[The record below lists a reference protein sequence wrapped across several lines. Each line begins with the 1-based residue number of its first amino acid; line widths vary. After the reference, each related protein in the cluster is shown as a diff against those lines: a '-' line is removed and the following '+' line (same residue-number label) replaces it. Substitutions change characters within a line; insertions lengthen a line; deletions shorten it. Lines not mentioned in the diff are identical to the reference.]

1 MNVHGVS
8 GAGGAYNIPSAGEM
22 QNYGDKVGKMETRDL
37 VKELGKNLE
46 PWQRDMVEKE
56 LLNRTKGGDQAQ
68 GSGGAQGAGG
78 SGDAGGDDDELKK
91 LLKKL
96 MDGTISAEEMRKLA
110 GMMGVKTEDLEAV
123 KGKGKNDGADGG
135 GQNVDI
141 QGG

>member
-1 MNVHGVS
+1 MNVHSVS
-8 GAGGAYNIPSAGEM
+8 GAGGAYNTPSAGAMHE
-22 QNYGDKVGKMETRDL
+22 YGDKVGKMETRDL

-46 PWQRDMVEKE
+46 PWQRDMVERE
-56 LLNRTKGGDQAQ
+56 LLNRTKGTDQAQ

-78 SGDAGGDDDELKK
+78 TGGDEDELKK

-96 MDGTISAEEMRKLA
+96 MDGTISAEEMQKLA

-123 KGKGKNDGADGG
+123 KGKGKNGGGGEG